1 MQLDD
6 VQNATSSKS
15 KKESKRNMPMLTVGD
30 KFPEYKLTASV
41 SIEKGKEFETIS
53 TKDNAGKWLVFY
65 AYPKDFTFICP
76 TEIVEFGKKAGDFAD
91 RDAVV
96 LGGSTD
102 NEHSHLAWR
111 VSHPDL
117 KDVKTP
123 LVFITPAFAAQLGI
137 LHPEAGAALRVTYVV
152 DPNGIIRWVNANDLS
167 VGRNVDEVI
176 RALDALQ
183 SDELCP
189 CNWRPGQQTLGAA

>member
-1 MQLDD
+1 
-6 VQNATSSKS
+6 
-15 KKESKRNMPMLTVGD
+15 MPMLTVGD

-41 SIEKGKEFETIS
+41 STEKGKEFETIS

>member
-1 MQLDD
+1 
-6 VQNATSSKS
+6 
-15 KKESKRNMPMLTVGD
+15 MPMLTVGER
-30 KFPEYKLTASV
+30 FPEFNLTANV
-41 SIEKGKEFETIS
+41 SIEKGKEFTTIS
-53 TKDNAGKWLVFY
+53 SKSLDGQWLVFY

-76 TEIVEFGKKAGDFAD
+76 TEIVEFSKHAGDFAD

-102 NEHSHLAWR
+102 NEFSHLAWR

-117 KDVKTP
+117 KNVSTP
-123 LVFITPAFAAQLGI
+123 LVFITPAFATKLGI
-137 LHPEAGAALRVTYVV
+137 LHEEAGAALRVTFIV
-152 DPNGIIRWVNANDLS
+152 DPNGVIRWVNANDLS

-189 CNWRPGQQTLGAA
+189 CNWRPGQATLGAA